1 MEGSGIVSPEGVE
14 YESTQDSPDEPKD
27 KTIGGRKVTQ
37 SREDAKP
44 GDVDEL
50 GVPWFYASDQKPEKF
65 ADKPIPRDIRKKY
78 RRQVRSQM
86 KQRERELDS
95 TVTRREYL
103 AMIETQIEPLFDR
116 MKRIEFSFMALKNL
130 LRDNDYFTEE
140 DFLGSVEKEVIRQ
153 RIEAVRVKAIDEGLD
168 PDEVENAINQARRE
182 ATTRYDLK
190 KAGCVVELDAANG
203 DIKLTAA
210 DDMALKSLVDIVK
223 AKLVHRG
230 VDIKAFHLGKAQD
243 AARGERSQA
252 GDFVQGISKDIARDI
267 NKLLKQE

>member
-1 MEGSGIVSPEGVE
+1 MAKDSSFDIVSR
-14 YESTQDSPDEPKD
+14 
-27 KTIGGRKVTQ
+27 I
-37 SREDAKP
+37 
-44 GDVDEL
+44 
-50 GVPWFYASDQKPEKF
+50 
-65 ADKPIPRDIRKKY
+65 
-78 RRQVRSQM
+78 
-86 KQRERELDS
+86 
-95 TVTRREYL
+95 
-103 AMIETQIEPLFDR
+103 AM
-116 MKRIEFSFMALKNL
+116 N
-130 LRDNDYFTEE
+130 
-140 DFLGSVEKEVIRQ
+140 
-153 RIEAVRVKAIDEGLD
+153 
-168 PDEVENAINQARRE
+168 EVENAINQARRE

-267 NKLLKQE
+267 NKLLKQEKLKVNTQIQEDQVRVSAKKRDDLQEAIRLVKAKDFGVPLQFINLR